1 MCNVKLNSL
10 PLFLISHY
18 TSHIFHKMKPLFRY
32 IVFLTLA
39 TCGISFAAPWLG
51 VTFKR
56 ATFENHLALN
66 VIGVHP
72 ESGCFTAGMVAGDQ
86 IVGVQGQALTDMSQI
101 QSAIAGH
108 KAGQKIKIEIARE
121 GQKKVLTVALTERP
135 DDISSLTGSAIGSKI
150 AKFGENFYKNGEK
163 RKVKPKATLLDF
175 WATWCG
181 PCRKTLPVLANIYN
195 KYSSKGVE
203 VIGISSEGLSELNAF
218 YAKQHASP
226 YPLYRD
232 ASQDLWRRYGIRA
245 VPTLMLLDQDGYIK
259 RVWSG
264 APTEYMIE
272 QILKEVLD

>member
-1 MCNVKLNSL
+1 MGIRT
-10 PLFLISHY
+10 FA
-18 TSHIFHKMKPLFRY
+18 
-32 IVFLTLA
+32 LA
-39 TCGISFAAPWLG
+39 LLVATGASFAVPWLG
-51 VTFKR
+51 VTFKK
-56 ATFENHLALN
+56 TTYENHLALN

-72 ESGCFTAGMVAGDQ
+72 ESGCFAAGLVAGDM
-86 IVGVQGQALTDMSQI
+86 IVGVQGLPLTDMSQI
-101 QSAIAGH
+101 QSAVSER
-108 KAGQKIKIEIARE
+108 KAGQMINVDIARD
-121 GQKKVLTVALTERP
+121 GKKRNLTVVLTERP

-163 RKVKPKATLLDF
+163 RKEKPKATLLDF

-203 VIGISSEGLSELNAF
+203 IIGIADEPVETLNDF
-218 YAKQHASP
+218 YAHQHASP

-232 ASQDLWRRYGIRA
+232 AKKEMWMRYGIRA
-245 VPTLMLLDQDGYIK
+245 VPTLMLLDKDGYIK

-272 QILKEVLD
+272 QILKDVID

>member
-1 MCNVKLNSL
+1 
-10 PLFLISHY
+10 
-18 TSHIFHKMKPLFRY
+18 MKPLFRN
-32 IVFLTLA
+32 IVFALLLA
-39 TCGISFAAPWLG
+39 TGLSYAVPWLG
-51 VTFKR
+51 VTFKK

-72 ESGCFTAGMVAGDQ
+72 ESGCYAVGIVAGDQ
-86 IVGVQGQALTDMSQI
+86 IIGVQGNPLIEMSQI
-101 QSAIAGH
+101 QSAVSGY
-108 KAGQKIKIEIARE
+108 KAGRVIMIEIARD
-121 GQKKVLTVALTERP
+121 GKKQTLKVALTERP

-163 RKVKPKATLLDF
+163 RKAKPKATLLDF

-195 KYSSKGVE
+195 KYCSKGLE
-203 VIGISSEGLSELNAF
+203 IIGIADESESVQVLNDF
-218 YAKQHASP
+218 YAHQHASP

-232 ASQDLWRRYGIRA
+232 AKKEMWMRYGIHA
-245 VPTLMLLDQDGYIK
+245 VPTLMLLDKDGYIK

-272 QILKEVLD
+272 QILKDVLD